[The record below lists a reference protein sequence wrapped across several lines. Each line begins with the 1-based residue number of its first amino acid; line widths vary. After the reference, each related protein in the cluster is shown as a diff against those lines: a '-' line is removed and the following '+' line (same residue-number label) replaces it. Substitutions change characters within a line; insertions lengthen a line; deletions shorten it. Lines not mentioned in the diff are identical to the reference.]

1 MKTDR
6 KPRKARKAPFLT
18 SIALA
23 CALASGNASAGIP
36 VIDGTSLGEA
46 IAEFVE
52 QVAKWGVEAER
63 WTSQWSH
70 YTQQLT
76 KLDQIFS
83 QAQLA
88 FGQHFQPRSETE
100 GVSER
105 CGGNGMGFSDLI
117 AAFTMTMD
125 GDLVDQQKKVCTYI
139 VIFQNKKY
147 NDQVKAMNM
156 LIDQT
161 RADIKKQVLQMAGA
175 SSNGGMDSNTANA
188 TAGLQTILANY
199 QESEQ
204 RAAMYDGMIATLKTD
219 QNSLAERALKGDKG
233 KGMLASA
240 AGAVISTAAL
250 AGALAINEGDAR
262 CTTTDDGKNIVCDD

>member
-1 MKTDR
+1 LDTNCIQVHGISTRNQAQKPHRRCLMKTDH

-52 QVAKWGVEAER
+52 QIAKWGVEAER

-88 FGQHFQPRSETE
+88 FGQQFQKRSETE
-100 GVSER
+100 GIDER
-105 CGGNGMGFSDLI
+105 CNGGSGNMLSDLI
-117 AAFTMTMD
+117 SSFGLNMN
-125 GDLVDQQKKVCTYI
+125 GDIVAQQKALCSYI
-139 VIFQNKKY
+139 VIMQNKKY
-147 NDQVKAMNM
+147 NDQVEAMNTLLQKTREDIRKQM
-156 LIDQT
+156 L
-161 RADIKKQVLQMAGA
+161 RSPVPAP
-175 SSNGGMDSNTANA
+175 
-188 TAGLQTILANY
+188 
-199 QESEQ
+199 
-204 RAAMYDGMIATLKTD
+204 
-219 QNSLAERALKGDKG
+219 
-233 KGMLASA
+233 
-240 AGAVISTAAL
+240 TAAWTRMRPTRPP
-250 AGALAINEGDAR
+250 ACRRSWPTTRKPSSARR
-262 CTTTDDGKNIVCDD
+262 CTTPSSPPSRKTSGSSRSVR